1 MDWKNRMSKA
11 KKTKL
16 KIPLDFKQTVM
27 AALETKP
34 EPRKTKAKKR
44 SKQ

>member
-1 MDWKNRMSKA
+1 MT
-11 KKTKL
+11 KKREKL

-34 EPRKTKAKKR
+34 EPRKKKPAKKKSR
-44 SKQ
+44 

>member
-1 MDWKNRMSKA
+1 MSKA

-34 EPRKTKAKKR
+34 EQRKKSSGGRKER
-44 SKQ
+44 RER